1 MIGIKKRKNTELSKE
16 MNGQIPQTV
25 KKSISSDKASKV
37 HRTIHGASIT
47 AAGVGALPIPIA
59 DALILVPIQLK
70 MLKNIYKVYQS
81 MSFCCIMSLSY
92 RITFLMFCSKSTI
105 HQKVLY
111 DYFFLKKL

>member
-1 MIGIKKRKNTELSKE
+1 MFQHLAMKKFQN
-16 MNGQIPQTV
+16 
-25 KKSISSDKASKV
+25 
-37 HRTIHGASIT
+37 
-47 AAGVGALPIPIA
+47 
-59 DALILVPIQLK
+59 

-92 RITFLMFCSKSTI
+92 RITFLMFCSKSII